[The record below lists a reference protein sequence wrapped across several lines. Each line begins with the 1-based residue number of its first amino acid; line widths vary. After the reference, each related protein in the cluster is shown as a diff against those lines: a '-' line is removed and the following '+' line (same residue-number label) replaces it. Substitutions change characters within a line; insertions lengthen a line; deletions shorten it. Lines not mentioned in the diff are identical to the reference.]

1 MIVKSIRELQKRVK
15 EVDKRINKIT
25 AEFGD
30 MIELLALWNNAYHS
44 KDDHMMEE
52 VAGRTSRI
60 LQKMRDTYG

>member
-15 EVDKRINKIT
+15 EVDNRINKIT

-30 MIELLALWNNAYHS
+30 MIELLAMWNNAYHS

-52 VAGRTSRI
+52 MSRRTTRI
-60 LQKMRDTYG
+60 LQKMRDAYG